1 MTKGTPKN
9 LAASVRQRLLNLS
22 RQRRE
27 DFQLVLTRYA
37 VERLLFRV
45 SQSRYRDQFV
55 LKGAMLF
62 QLWRGDM
69 HRATRDLDLLGRGSN
84 EKATMIGVF
93 QELCDTQVADD
104 GLRFDKE
111 TVSAEEINPDDKYQG
126 VRVSLD
132 CVLDKAVVRLQV
144 DIAFGDVVT
153 PSPVEVTYPTVLD
166 SPAPVLKAYPKESV
180 VAEKLQAM
188 VALGIANSRMKD
200 FFDIWFLAGNFGFEG
215 TLLQEAIVK
224 TFERRQTSI
233 PTDVPL
239 ALTDDF
245 TRDPVK
251 QTQWR
256 GFVRKGGLTSPDIE
270 LLEVVLR
277 IREFLIP
284 VFAAVRDNVPF
295 KKSWKPSG
303 GWA

>member
-84 EKATMIGVF
+84 ETATMIAVF

-104 GLRFDKE
+104 GLRFDRE
-111 TVSAEEINPDDKYQG
+111 TVSAEEIKPDDEYQG

-132 CVLDKAVVRLQV
+132 CVLDKAAVHLQV

-153 PSPVEVTYPTVLD
+153 PPPAEVAFPTVLD
-166 SPAPVLKAYPKESV
+166 FPAPVLKAYPKESV

-200 FFDIWFLAGNFGFEG
+200 FFDLWFLAGNFGFEG
-215 TLLQEAIVK
+215 TLLQEAIAK
-224 TFERRQTSI
+224 TFERRQTPI

-245 TRDPVK
+245 ARDPVPPRIESGNRA
-251 QTQWR
+251 R
-256 GFVRKGGLTSPDIE
+256 GLDTRECGTIPGVDGVGRE
-270 LLEVVLR
+270 LC
-277 IREFLIP
+277 
-284 VFAAVRDNVPF
+284 
-295 KKSWKPSG
+295 
-303 GWA
+303 